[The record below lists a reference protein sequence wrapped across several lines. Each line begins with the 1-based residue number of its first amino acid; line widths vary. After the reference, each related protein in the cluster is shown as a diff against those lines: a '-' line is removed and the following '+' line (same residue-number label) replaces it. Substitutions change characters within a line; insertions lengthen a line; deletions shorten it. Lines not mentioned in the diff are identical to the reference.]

1 MITISSKIL
10 DYISSSSKNKII
22 FHEDIQNDF
31 TVDIGIALSNKIYG
45 QNIDTRFSHTAIS
58 ILEELLTES
67 IINDENYGK
76 CLFIKNIGILLEPE
90 LKLNFVKTLD
100 KYSNNNTLFVKWDGE
115 IDNGKLYFLTKQN
128 GIEININELSH
139 ISI

>member
-1 MITISSKIL
+1 VITISSKIL